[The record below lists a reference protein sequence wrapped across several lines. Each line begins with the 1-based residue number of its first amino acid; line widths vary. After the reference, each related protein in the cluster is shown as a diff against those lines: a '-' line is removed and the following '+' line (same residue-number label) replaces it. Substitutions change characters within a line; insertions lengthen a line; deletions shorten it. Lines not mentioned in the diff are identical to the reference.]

1 MAYDAQLRK
10 QFKRAARTSLSQAF
24 WPAMGAVLL
33 TMLPSLLLSIIYERG
48 VNGSSGQIMTVMVIY
63 ILALIF
69 VVVPLSFGAMH
80 YYVARAR
87 GQLVP
92 VSTIFIC
99 FGDGTQYKNSLKLC
113 FSIFGRSILW
123 ALLEGVVTGIWAA
136 VVIFSIVEPV
146 YYNSTQDGV
155 AIVLLLAATLV
166 MIVVSIFVS
175 VKIRRYDGAYIR
187 LIDDPSMSAWQA
199 TGECADTFRGH
210 NWELMIF
217 DLSFIPWMLLGII
230 TLGIGL
236 IYLEAYLNMAFVNYF
251 DALRQHELGVPPMEF

>member
-10 QFKRAARTSLSQAF
+10 QFKRAARTSLAQAF

-33 TMLPSLLLSIIYERG
+33 TLVPSILLSIIYERG
-48 VNGSSGQIMTVMVIY
+48 IHGNSEQIIMVMAIY

-80 YYVARAR
+80 FYVARAR
-87 GQLVP
+87 GQLAP
-92 VSTIFIC
+92 VSTIFVC

-113 FSIFGRSILW
+113 FSIFGRSIPW
-123 ALLEGVVTGIWAA
+123 ALLQGVAAGIWAA
-136 VVIFSIVEPV
+136 VTIFMIVKPV
-146 YYNSTQDGV
+146 YYNRTPSGTE
-155 AIVLLLAATLV
+155 ILLFLALTLV
-166 MIVVSIFVS
+166 LIVISIFIS

-251 DALRQHELGVPPMEF
+251 DALRQHELGVPPVEF